1 MRFILLVL
9 WLLLALWEP
18 VAARTI
24 RVSEKESEH
33 GYFALYWA
41 LIEAAPHDT
50 LLVAAGLYE
59 GGSIDKPLTL
69 IGAGADSTRVAGAF
83 TALGIGAEGV
93 TIEGFYIRGHGK
105 CRLTSAIYCNN
116 CSATLKHNILE
127 GCYSVITTSGN
138 ARLTVNYN
146 QLLAGTFAFEIFP
159 SDELRGN
166 SGIESLNNMS
176 SIDAR
181 FNWWETEKQAEIQAK
196 IASPRKDLINISGH
210 LTESTKKLVINRE
223 NKEDR

>member
-1 MRFILLVL
+1 MGFILLVL

-33 GYFALYWA
+33 GELALYYA
-41 LIEAAPHDT
+41 LLEAAPHDT
-50 LLVAAGLYE
+50 LRVAAGYYE
-59 GGSIDKPLTL
+59 GVGIDKPLTL
-69 IGAGADSTRVAGAF
+69 IGAGADSTIVERPF
-83 TALGIGAEGV
+83 TAIGIGAEGV
-93 TIEGFYIRGHGK
+93 TIEGFYLIGLGK

-127 GCYSVITTSGN
+127 GCYSTITTDGN

-146 QLLAGTFAFEIFP
+146 QLIAGTFAFDIFP

-166 SGIESLNNMS
+166 SGIESLNSLS

-196 IASPRKDLINISGH
+196 ISSHRKDLINVSGH
-210 LTESTKKLVINRE
+210 LTESTKELVINRE
-223 NKEDR
+223 NEGDR

>member
-1 MRFILLVL
+1 MGFILLVL

-33 GYFALYWA
+33 GYFALYDA

-50 LLVAAGLYE
+50 LLVAAGYYD

-69 IGAGADSTRVAGAF
+69 IGAGADSTIVEGYGSAI
-83 TALGIGAEGV
+83 GIGAEGV
-93 TIEGFYIRGHGK
+93 TIEGFYLMGFGK
-105 CRLTSAIYCNN
+105 CRLTKAVVCNN

-146 QLLAGTFAFEIFP
+146 HLIAGTFAFDVFP
-159 SDELRGN
+159 SDDP
-166 SGIESLNNMS
+166 SA
-176 SIDAR
+176 IDAR
-181 FNWWETEKQAEIQAK
+181 FNWWETTVEQEIQAK
-196 IASPRKDLINISGH
+196 ISATMDEVVYRPWLQGPEEIFRDLPTSISLLSWGR
-210 LTESTKKLVINRE
+210 LKQKGR
-223 NKEDR
+223 

>member
-1 MRFILLVL
+1 MRFFLLVL

-59 GGSIDKPLTL
+59 GGGIDKPLTL
-69 IGAGADSTRVAGAF
+69 IGAGADSTIVEGHF
-83 TALGIGAEGV
+83 TGLGIGAEGV
-93 TIEGFYIRGHGK
+93 TIEGFYIRGSGK
-105 CRLTSAIYCNN
+105 CRLSSAIYCNN

-127 GCYSVITTSGN
+127 GCYSVITTDGN

-146 QLLAGTFAFEIFP
+146 HLISGTFAFDVFP

-166 SGIESLNNMS
+166 SGIESLNSLS

-196 IASPRKDLINISGH
+196 ISSPRKDLINVSDH
-210 LTESTKKLVINRE
+210 LTESTKELIINRE
-223 NKEDR
+223 NEGDR

>member
-33 GYFALYWA
+33 GYFALYYA

-50 LLVAAGLYE
+50 LLVAAGLYH
-59 GGSIDKPLTL
+59 GGGIDKPLTL
-69 IGAGADSTRVAGAF
+69 IGAGADSTIVEGPY
-83 TALGIGAEGV
+83 TAIGIGAEGV
-93 TIEGFYIRGHGK
+93 TIEGFYLIGLGK

-127 GCYSVITTSGN
+127 GCYSTITTDGN

-146 QLLAGTFAFEIFP
+146 HLIAGTFAFDIFP
-159 SDELRGN
+159 SDPPGA
-166 SGIESLNNMS
+166 
-176 SIDAR
+176 IDAR
-181 FNWWETEKQAEIQAK
+181 FNWWETTVEQEIQTK
-196 IASPRKDLINISGH
+196 ISAAVAEVVYRPWLQGPEEIFRDLPTSISLLSWGR
-210 LTESTKKLVINRE
+210 LKQKGL
-223 NKEDR
+223 

>member
-33 GYFALYWA
+33 GELALYWA

-50 LLVAAGLYE
+50 LLVAAGYYE
-59 GGSIDKPLTL
+59 GGGIDKPLTL
-69 IGAGADSTRVAGAF
+69 IGAGADSTIVAGHGGSG
-83 TALGIGAEGV
+83 LGIGAEGV
-93 TIEGFYIRGHGK
+93 TIEGFYILGFGK
-105 CRLTSAIYCNN
+105 CRGTDAIYCNN

-146 QLLAGTFAFEIFP
+146 HLRGGTFAFDIFP
-159 SDELRGN
+159 SDPP
-166 SGIESLNNMS
+166 ST
-176 SIDAR
+176 IDAR
-181 FNWWETEKQAEIQAK
+181 FNWWETTVEQEIQAK
-196 IASPRKDLINISGH
+196 ISATVDEVVYRPWLRDPEEIFRDFPTFISLLSWGR
-210 LTESTKKLVINRE
+210 LKQKGR
-223 NKEDR
+223 

>member
-33 GYFALYWA
+33 GYMALFWA

-59 GGSIDKPLTL
+59 GGGIDKPLTL
-69 IGAGADSTRVAGAF
+69 IGAGADSTIVEGHF
-83 TALGIGAEGV
+83 TGLGIGAEGV
-93 TIEGFYIRGHGK
+93 TIEGFYIRGSGK
-105 CRLTSAIYCNN
+105 CRLSSAIYCNN

-127 GCYSVITTSGN
+127 GCYSVITTDGN

-146 QLLAGTFAFEIFP
+146 HLISGTFAFDVFP
-159 SDELRGN
+159 SDPP
-166 SGIESLNNMS
+166 ST
-176 SIDAR
+176 IDAR
-181 FNWWETEKQAEIQAK
+181 FNWWETTVEQEIQAK
-196 IASPRKDLINISGH
+196 IAAAVDEVVYRPWLQGPEEIFRDLPTFISLLSWGQ
-210 LTESTKKLVINRE
+210 LKQKGL
-223 NKEDR
+223 

>member
-33 GYFALYWA
+33 GYFALYYA

-50 LLVAAGLYE
+50 LLVAAGLYH
-59 GGSIDKPLTL
+59 GGGIDKPLTL
-69 IGAGADSTRVAGAF
+69 IGAGADSTIVEGPF
-83 TALGIGAEGV
+83 TAIGIGAEGV
-93 TIEGFYIRGHGK
+93 TIEGFYLIGLGK

-127 GCYSVITTSGN
+127 GCYSTITTDGN

-146 QLLAGTFAFEIFP
+146 HLIAGTFAFDIFP
-159 SDELRGN
+159 SDPDPP
-166 SGIESLNNMS
+166 SA
-176 SIDAR
+176 IDAR
-181 FNWWETEKQAEIQAK
+181 FNWWETTVEQEIQAK
-196 IASPRKDLINISGH
+196 ISATMDQVVYRPWLQGPEEIFRDLPTSISLLSWGR
-210 LTESTKKLVINRE
+210 LKQKGL
-223 NKEDR
+223 

>member
-33 GYFALYWA
+33 GYFALYYA

-50 LLVAAGLYE
+50 LLVAAGLYH
-59 GGSIDKPLTL
+59 GGGIDKPLTL
-69 IGAGADSTRVAGAF
+69 IGAGADSTIVEGPY
-83 TALGIGAEGV
+83 TAIGIGAEGV
-93 TIEGFYIRGHGK
+93 TIEGFYLIGLGK

-127 GCYSVITTSGN
+127 GCYSTITTDGN

-146 QLLAGTFAFEIFP
+146 HLIAGTFAFDIFP
-159 SDELRGN
+159 SDPP
-166 SGIESLNNMS
+166 SA
-176 SIDAR
+176 IDAR
-181 FNWWETEKQAEIQAK
+181 FNWWETAVEQEIQTK
-196 IASPRKDLINISGH
+196 ISAAVDEVVYRPWLQGPEEIFRDLPTSISLLSWGR
-210 LTESTKKLVINRE
+210 LKQKGL
-223 NKEDR
+223 